1 MCVLCEIINSN
12 SCFLLDA
19 NAPPRPPLP
28 AEMGGSGM
36 RGKAPQHDTTT
47 DDESEEIFQ
56 NAPTPSQGPIMVCFS
71 EKITSTCEIY
81 EVV

>member
-1 MCVLCEIINSN
+1 M
-12 SCFLLDA
+12 FLIDA

-28 AEMGGSGM
+28 AEMGGGGM

-56 NAPTPSQGPIMVCFS
+56 NAPTPSQGPIMVYFN
-71 EKITSTCEIY
+71 EKTSIFK
-81 EVV
+81 

>member
-1 MCVLCEIINSN
+1 MCLLYEIISSN

-28 AEMGGSGM
+28 AEMGGGGM

-56 NAPTPSQGPIMVCFS
+56 NAPTPSQGPIMVCFCVKS
-71 EKITSTCEIY
+71 LELELN
-81 EVV
+81 

>member
-1 MCVLCEIINSN
+1 MICEIINQN
-12 SCFLLDA
+12 SCLLLDS

-28 AEMGGSGM
+28 AEMGGGGM

-56 NAPTPSQGPIMVCFS
+56 NAPTPSQGPIMVCFNVKTF
-71 EKITSTCEIY
+71 EFGLH
-81 EVV
+81 

>member
-1 MCVLCEIINSN
+1 MCVSCEIINSN
-12 SCFLLDA
+12 LCSLLDA

-28 AEMGGSGM
+28 AEMGGGGM
-36 RGKAPQHDTTT
+36 RGKGQQHDTTT

-71 EKITSTCEIY
+71 VKTLELEFN
-81 EVV
+81 